1 MAGSQSVMSRRV
13 LRALVGKGK
22 RSSGQCGGLN
32 EAPNLCAL
40 RLARAAET
48 RHNGSPHSPGHA
60 MLRHLILTTVLVVL
74 PASVARAQVT
84 DITTG
89 RPPGADYYTWGT
101 FPSGYVRSRSPED
114 AGRDTE
120 IELKYRETLQSKI
133 PDRKPSSDPWKT
145 IRPAP
150 TASAVDRHRPQ

>member
-1 MAGSQSVMSRRV
+1 
-13 LRALVGKGK
+13 
-22 RSSGQCGGLN
+22 
-32 EAPNLCAL
+32 
-40 RLARAAET
+40 
-48 RHNGSPHSPGHA
+48 
-60 MLRHLILTTVLVVL
+60 MLRRLILAAVLIVL
-74 PASVARAQVT
+74 PASLARAQVT

-101 FPSGYVRSRSPED
+101 FPSGYVPSRSPED

-133 PDRKPSSDPWKT
+133 PDRKRPNDPWKT

-150 TASAVDRHRPQ
+150 AAAAVDRHRPK

>member
-1 MAGSQSVMSRRV
+1 
-13 LRALVGKGK
+13 
-22 RSSGQCGGLN
+22 
-32 EAPNLCAL
+32 
-40 RLARAAET
+40 
-48 RHNGSPHSPGHA
+48 
-60 MLRHLILTTVLVVL
+60 MLRRLIVAAFLIVL
-74 PASVARAQVT
+74 PASLARAQVT

-101 FPSGYVRSRSPED
+101 FPSGYVPSRSPED

-120 IELKYRETLQSKI
+120 IEFKYRQTLQSKI

-150 TASAVDRHRPQ
+150 TADRHRPQ